1 MPINPRDIKIAMES
15 ARRGGMRKER
25 PSKYQPLAQ
34 VNREKPGVGYDNRRM
49 AGEAIPEGL
58 EPLLEEI
65 RREGLEAEDSAMA
78 DAVEYMTRRNA
89 IDAEYG
95 LAGLSKQQ
103 ARSTSDLGSLLG
115 GKVPAAYID
124 NPSQGVERRVHTRY
138 EVNPVTGEQDVV
150 AYLDPGTGNPLTT
163 NYGDSRFADID
174 LGGYHKA
181 SEYVQDRAMR
191 LMGLNPQRNNSANV
205 TDVDFMVKGMG
216 VDGEIREDFETKNR
230 NLPVQ
235 VYTKTTTPATKGGDK
250 REVAQAV
257 RREIVNELRSRGG
270 NVMEAVER
278 AGNSGKITDI
288 YEGKALKPDIQ
299 RILMTSLNTE
309 DALRNKAARDKIS
322 IAPSNI
328 RVIDMENAY
337 NYIDQ
342 MTPDQILKNSGTGR
356 ETLQVR
362 GNTGDPNSRNREAR
376 GRVYIRIPESAEG
389 VSYVAGTPNRFPHVA
404 QLY

>member
-34 VNREKPGVGYDNRRM
+34 VNREPAGVGYDNRRM

-115 GKVPAAYID
+115 GTVPTAYID

-150 AYLDPGTGNPLTT
+150 AYLDPGTGRPLTT

-191 LMGLNPQRNNSANV
+191 LMGLNPERNNSKNV
-205 TDVDFMVKGMG
+205 TDVDFMVNGSG
-216 VDGEIREDFETKNR
+216 VDGEIREDFEAQNR
-230 NLPVQ
+230 NIPVQ
-235 VYTKTTTPATKGGDK
+235 LFTLTTTPDTKGADK
-250 REVAQAV
+250 RVVARAVDNVIRNELRNREGNPIQAV
-257 RREIVNELRSRGG
+257 RSAYEDGRLEDAIPGKLAKTDKIPRLLMTTLRSDDAIA
-270 NVMEAVER
+270 N
-278 AGNSGKITDI
+278 K
-288 YEGKALKPDIQ
+288 
-299 RILMTSLNTE
+299 MT
-309 DALRNKAARDKIS
+309 KDKLS
-322 IAPSNI
+322 IAPEEV
-328 RVIDMENAY
+328 RVVDMQAARNYVENMSSR
-337 NYIDQ
+337 DS
-342 MTPDQILKNSGTGR
+342 LKGQGGR
-356 ETLQVR
+356 SVLQVR
-362 GNTGDPNSRNREAR
+362 PNDGDPYSRNREGR
-376 GRVYIRIPESAEG
+376 GRVYVRVPQSAPG
-389 VSYVAGTPNRFPHVA
+389 VSYDAAQRFPHVA